1 MEYKLLLVDQPMN
14 NRNKKVKEVSFKI
27 LHQIYPAKKTLQN
40 VKLDIEYVYHC
51 AFSKTFWKDVQHFV
65 QMKTGR
71 MISFQ
76 GKHTLIYFRDQDK
89 YCVLSVRKYWFGGH
103 FISIKSKMGQI
114 KTVDYAATIKDIR
127 NKKAAKTYSIMEKFC
142 ANDL

>member
-1 MEYKLLLVDQPMN
+1 MKTFLYYIWINKDKSLFYKAWMEDKLLLVDQPMN
-14 NRNKKVKEVSFKI
+14 NLNKKVKEVSFKI
-27 LHQIYPAKKTLQN
+27 LHQIYPAKKTLEN

-76 GKHTLIYFRDQDK
+76 EKHTFIYFHDQDK
-89 YCVLSVRKYWFGGH
+89 YCVLSVSKY
-103 FISIKSKMGQI
+103 
-114 KTVDYAATIKDIR
+114 
-127 NKKAAKTYSIMEKFC
+127 
-142 ANDL
+142 